1 MECDT
6 VRMNQE
12 NERVTEGRTTM
23 ARIHRRKL
31 LQLSGAGALTAKTG
45 GIAGILAASRAPAH
59 AQGTTVHW
67 LRWNDF
73 VPASD
78 ELLKKEI
85 APAADKALGIKV
97 NIETINGNDL
107 QARTTSAIQSGTG
120 PDVILGLNNW
130 PQLYAESLANVDDIV
145 EEIGK
150 AQGGFYEES
159 RAVAND
165 GKRWLGV
172 PWCVLGAMIVYR
184 KSWLAEAGA
193 NAFPATWEEYRAVGK
208 KLKAAGRPV
217 GQTLGHT
224 FGDAPTFTYPYLWS
238 WGGKEVL
245 KDGNTVVLN
254 SKETVES
261 VKFMTAFWKEA
272 HDEGGLA
279 WDDTNNNRAFLSS
292 TISATLNGASI
303 YLLAKGKPDTYLDE
317 KGKPMF
323 QDMAHSPLP
332 KGPAGQFGYHLP
344 MTNMLMGYSKNQK
357 AAKDFLR
364 WMTSKEVYQKWFNS
378 QQGYSV
384 GSTTIWEKDA
394 LWDKDPVMLP
404 FRAAARA
411 GRFPGYEG
419 PADRKAAEG
428 LSKYLVTDMY
438 AKAAQGMAAEEAV
451 KWADGEFRRIHGT

>member
-1 MECDT
+1 
-6 VRMNQE
+6 
-12 NERVTEGRTTM
+12 M

-31 LQLSGAGALTAKTG
+31 LQLSGAGAVAAKTG
-45 GIAGILAASRAPAH
+45 GLASILATSQAPAY
-59 AQGTTVHW
+59 AQGATVHW

-78 ELLKKEI
+78 ELLRKEI
-85 APAADKALGIKV
+85 APQAEKALGLKL

-107 QARTTSAIQSGTG
+107 QARTTAAIQSGTG
-120 PDVILGLNNW
+120 PDIILGLNNW
-130 PQLYAESLANVDDIV
+130 PQLYAESVAPVDDIV

-150 AQGGFYEES
+150 AQGGFYDES
-159 RAVAND
+159 KAVAND
-165 GKRWLGV
+165 GKKWLAV

-184 KSWLAEAGA
+184 KSWFAEQGV
-193 NAFPATWEEYRAVGK
+193 NGFPATWEEYRALGR
-208 KLKAAGRPV
+208 KLKAAGQPL

-238 WGGKEVL
+238 WGGKEVEA
-245 KDGNTVVLN
+245 DGKKVVLN
-254 SKETVES
+254 SKETVDS

-279 WDDTNNNRAFLSS
+279 WDDTNNNRAFLSG

-303 YLLAKGKPDTYLDE
+303 YLLAKSKPDTYLDD

-332 KGPAGQFGYHLP
+332 KGQAGQFGYHLP
-344 MTNMLMGYSKNQK
+344 MSNMLMGYSKNQK

-364 WMTSKEVYQKWFNS
+364 WMTSKEIYQKWFNS

-384 GSTTIWEKDA
+384 GATTIWEQDP

-404 FRAAARA
+404 FRSAARA
-411 GRFPGYEG
+411 GRFPGYAG
-419 PADRKAAEG
+419 PADRHAAEG
-428 LSKYLVTDMY
+428 VSKYLVTDMY
-438 AKAAQGMAAEEAV
+438 AKAVQGTPAEDAV
-451 KWADGEFRRIHGT
+451 KWADGEFRTIHAS

>member
-1 MECDT
+1 
-6 VRMNQE
+6 
-12 NERVTEGRTTM
+12 M

-31 LQLSGAGALTAKTG
+31 LQLSGAGALAAKG
-45 GIAGILAASRAPAH
+45 GGLAGIIAASRAPAY
-59 AQGTTVHW
+59 AQAATVHW

-85 APAADKALGIKV
+85 APEAEKALGLKL

-107 QARTTSAIQSGTG
+107 QARTTSAIQSGSG

-130 PQLYAESLANVDDIV
+130 PQLYAESVANVDDVV

-150 AQGGFYEES
+150 AQGGFYDES

-165 GKRWLGV
+165 GKKWLGV

-193 NAFPATWEEYRAVGK
+193 KAFPATWEEYRTVGK
-208 KLKAAGRPV
+208 KLKAAGRPI

-238 WGGKEVL
+238 WGGKEVEA
-245 KDGNTVVLN
+245 DGKTVALN
-254 SKETVES
+254 SKEAVES

-279 WDDTNNNRAFLSS
+279 WDDTNNNRAFLSG

-332 KGPAGQFGYHLP
+332 KGPAGQYGYHLP

-364 WMTSKEVYQKWFNS
+364 WITSKDIYQKWFNS

-384 GSTTIWEKDA
+384 GATTIWEKDP
-394 LWDKDPVMLP
+394 LWNKDPAMLP
-404 FRAAARA
+404 FQAAARA
-411 GRFPGYEG
+411 GRFPGYAG
-419 PADRKAAEG
+419 PAARHAAEG

-438 AKAAQGMAAEEAV
+438 AKAVQGMPAEDAV
-451 KWADGEFRRIHGT
+451 KWADGEFRRIHGG

>member
-1 MECDT
+1 
-6 VRMNQE
+6 
-12 NERVTEGRTTM
+12 M

-31 LQLSGAGALTAKTG
+31 LQLSGAGAVAAKTG
-45 GIAGILAASRAPAH
+45 GLASILATSQAPAY
-59 AQGTTVHW
+59 AQGATVHW

-78 ELLKKEI
+78 ELLRKEI
-85 APAADKALGIKV
+85 APQAEKALGLKL

-107 QARTTSAIQSGTG
+107 QARTTAAIQSGTG
-120 PDVILGLNNW
+120 PDIILGLNNW
-130 PQLYAESLANVDDIV
+130 PQLYAESVAPVDDIV

-150 AQGGFYEES
+150 AQGGFYDES
-159 RAVAND
+159 EAVAND
-165 GKRWLGV
+165 GKKWLAV

-184 KSWLAEAGA
+184 KSWFAAQGV
-193 NAFPATWEEYRAVGK
+193 NGFPATWEEYRALGR
-208 KLKAAGRPV
+208 KLKAAGQPL

-238 WGGKEVL
+238 WGGKEVEA
-245 KDGNTVVLN
+245 DGKKVVLN
-254 SKETVES
+254 SKETVDS

-279 WDDTNNNRAFLSS
+279 WDDTNNNRAFLSG

-303 YLLAKGKPDTYLDE
+303 YLLAKSKPDTYLDD

-344 MTNMLMGYSKNQK
+344 MSNMLMGYSKNQN

-364 WMTSKEVYQKWFNS
+364 WMTSKEIYQKWFNS

-384 GSTTIWEKDA
+384 GATTIWEQDP

-404 FRAAARA
+404 FRSAARA
-411 GRFPGYEG
+411 GRFPGYAG
-419 PADRKAAEG
+419 PADRHAAEG
-428 LSKYLVTDMY
+428 VSKYLVTDMY
-438 AKAAQGMAAEEAV
+438 AKAVQGTPAEDAV
-451 KWADGEFRRIHGT
+451 KWADGEFRTIHAS

>member
-1 MECDT
+1 
-6 VRMNQE
+6 
-12 NERVTEGRTTM
+12 M

-31 LQLSGAGALTAKTG
+31 LQLSGAGAITAKTG
-45 GIAGILAASRAPAH
+45 GIAAILAASRAPAY
-59 AQGTTVHW
+59 AQGATVHW

-85 APAADKALGIKV
+85 APAADKALGIKL

-107 QARTTSAIQSGTG
+107 QARTTSAIQSGSG
-120 PDVILGLNNW
+120 PDIILGLNNW
-130 PQLYAESLANVDDIV
+130 PQLYAESVAGVDDIV

-150 AQGGFYEES
+150 AQGGFYDES

-165 GKRWLGV
+165 GKRWLAV

-184 KSWLAEAGA
+184 KSWLAAQGA
-193 NAFPATWEEYRAVGK
+193 STFPATWEEYRALGK
-208 KLKAAGRPV
+208 KLKAAGQPV

-224 FGDAPTFTYPYLWS
+224 FGDAPTFSYPYLWS
-238 WGGKEVL
+238 WGGKEVEA
-245 KDGNTVVLN
+245 DGKTVVLN
-254 SKETVES
+254 SKEAVES

-279 WDDTNNNRAFLSS
+279 WDDTNNNRAFLSG

-344 MTNMLMGYSKNQK
+344 MSNMLMGYSKNQK

-364 WMTSKEVYQKWFNS
+364 WMTAKDNYQRWFDS

-384 GSTTIWEKDA
+384 GATTIWEQDP
-394 LWDKDPVMLP
+394 LWNKDPVMLP
-404 FRAAARA
+404 FKAAARA
-411 GRFPGYEG
+411 GRFPGYAG

-438 AKAAQGMAAEEAV
+438 AKAVQGMPAEEAV
-451 KWADGEFRRIHGT
+451 KWADEEFKRIHAA